1 MMYRNHMRSR
11 FILPTALS
19 LAAMASLSGQSA
31 VDATKDA
38 PWIAGQVWHSAD
50 LARILANPKAQSL
63 KQTPPQI
70 LQVGFEVLYKSK
82 HIPGSVYAGPGSKDA
97 GLANLKEAVAALPKD
112 RQIVIYCG
120 CCPWDHCPNIRPA
133 FKMLQSMGFKQIKVL
148 EIPTNFKTD
157 WIDKGFPVEGATA
170 P

>member
-1 MMYRNHMRSR
+1 MMYGNHMR
-11 FILPTALS
+11 FILPTAFS
-19 LAAMASLSGQSA
+19 LAAIASLSGQSA
-31 VDATKDA
+31 VGPPDT

-50 LARILANPKAQSL
+50 LARILANPQAAR
-63 KQTPPQI
+63 PEI
-70 LQVGFEVLYKSK
+70 LQVGFAVLYKSK
-82 HIPGSVYAGPGSKDA
+82 HIPGSVYAGPGSTAA

-112 RQIVIYCG
+112 RQIVLYCG

-133 FKMLQSMGFKQIKVL
+133 FKLLQSMGFKQIKVL